1 MTDMNKVIANRIKR
15 QLATIGCE
23 AKEDAAGVFQ
33 VYLHGKQTEFIY
45 VDINALYDELN
56 EIVASIQARSN
67 GENVDKFWCEIQRNI
82 KMIQSL
88 PDSVV
93 ITVGGGLHHSY
104 GNISN
109 ADIHC
114 DDSKAWITLSKRHT
128 LTLFEKSD
136 YMALNSSK
144 SNDMAA
150 TAKSEVEHVFSFS
163 KAITYDQLFGESA
176 QWN

>member
-1 MTDMNKVIANRIKR
+1 MTMTIGSEVKR
-15 QLATIGCE
+15 QLATVNCE
-23 AKEDAAGVFQ
+23 AKEDAAGVYQ
-33 VYLHGKQTEFIY
+33 VYWHGRQTEFIY
-45 VDINALYDELN
+45 TDIGALYNELN
-56 EIVASIQARSN
+56 KIIDRINYLKNDDNVSI
-67 GENVDKFWCEIQRNI
+67 FWHEIQRNI
-82 KMIQSL
+82 KMIKAL

-93 ITVGGGLHHSY
+93 ITVGGGLHDSY

-136 YMALNSSK
+136 YMVLNSSK

-163 KAITYDQLFGESA
+163 KTITYDQLFGESA

>member
-1 MTDMNKVIANRIKR
+1 MTMTIGSEVKR

-23 AKEDAAGVFQ
+23 AKEDAAGVYQ
-33 VYLHGKQTEFIY
+33 VYWHGKQTEFIY
-45 VDINALYDELN
+45 TDIGALYSELN

-82 KMIQSL
+82 EMICAL

-93 ITVGGGLHHSY
+93 ITVGGGLHDSY

-128 LTLFEKSD
+128 LTIFEKSD
-136 YMALNSSK
+136 YIVLNSGQGK
-144 SNDMAA
+144 DLAA
-150 TAKSEVEHVFSFS
+150 TAKSEIEHVFSFS
-163 KAITYDQLFGESA
+163 KTITYDQLFGESA